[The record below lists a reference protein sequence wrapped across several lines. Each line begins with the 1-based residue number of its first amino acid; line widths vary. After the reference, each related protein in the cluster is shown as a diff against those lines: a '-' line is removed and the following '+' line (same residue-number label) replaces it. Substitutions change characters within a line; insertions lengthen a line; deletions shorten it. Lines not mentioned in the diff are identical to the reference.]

1 MLGAKMKYILD
12 FVDSIT
18 ESELHQY
25 LTDNNITVLKQ
36 FDAFGHVYLVSCDT
50 EIYVDNYLLNRV
62 VIDDSEG
69 INLLADITINL
80 TDTFTTKSFNI
91 EDQQNWWKVASI
103 EKIDFDVPV
112 HNHPARG
119 KETVVYIID
128 SGISS
133 SHPEFINSDIDLL
146 FSFNDDFNDYNGHGT
161 ALTSLIVGETCSVTC
176 PRVKVV
182 KIFENGTP
190 TLKSDI
196 LAALDAIMTD
206 YLLNGSTASVV
217 NMSWS
222 IPYDELINSKIQKLI
237 DAGIFVVAAAGNSG
251 LAITDVTP
259 ACIEDVITIGS
270 FNQNLEPSTFSNYT
284 GGSDISYTSDDV
296 NYGALDGWAPGEL
309 IWAANKN
316 GSYGYIA
323 GTSAAAAIA
332 SAAFA
337 NNIVRYVSSTG
348 EVCDFSFSNQQLS
361 LYKFLTVSRPG
372 LLDLSDQMYAG
383 SINKVV
389 TIVDNPVPTPINY
402 IFRFRSGTVMR
413 RPIVSP
419 MDAVSFTYDSDLFPS
434 FASFDERGILTAVV
448 PAIPEGTYE
457 ILDPIKLTVLH
468 KDESVSTLTVF
479 FSILNNFNTT
489 NLPDTDSGVFEYED
503 YVIPMT
509 LLSYISGDRC
519 DAAGT
524 QCFVTEECASF
535 CVTSSDGKDTFC
547 NCATG

>member
-1 MLGAKMKYILD
+1 MNYILD

-18 ESELHQY
+18 QTELQQY
-25 LTDNNITVLKQ
+25 LTDNNITVLDQ
-36 FDAFGHVYLVSCDT
+36 FDALGNVYLVSCDH
-50 EIYVDNYLLNRV
+50 EIHVDNYLLDRV
-62 VIDDSEG
+62 VVDDSNG
-69 INLLADITINL
+69 IKLLTDITINL
-80 TDTFTTKSFNI
+80 NDTSTVKSFNV

-112 HNHPARG
+112 HNHTVRG
-119 KETVVYIID
+119 KEAVVYIID

-133 SHPEFINSDIDLL
+133 SHPEFVNSDIDLL

-182 KIFENGTP
+182 KIFQNGTP
-190 TLKSDI
+190 TLKSNI

-206 YLLNGSTASVV
+206 YLSNGSTASVV

-237 DAGIFVVAAAGNSG
+237 DAGIFVVVAAGNSG

-270 FNQNLEPSTFSNYT
+270 FNENLEPSTFSNYT
-284 GGSDISYTSDDV
+284 GGSSISYTSDDV

-309 IWAANKN
+309 IWAANIN
-316 GSYGYIA
+316 DTYGYIA

-332 SAAFA
+332 SATFA

-348 EVCDFSFSNQQLS
+348 EVCDFSDSNQQLS
-361 LYKFLTVSRPG
+361 LYKFLTVSRLG
-372 LLDLSDQMYAG
+372 LLDLSDEKYAS

-389 TIVDNPVPTPINY
+389 TILDNPVPTPIHY
-402 IFRFRSGTVMR
+402 IFKLRSGTVMR
-413 RPIVSP
+413 RPIISP
-419 MDAVSFTYDSDLFPS
+419 MDAVSFTYDPDLLPS
-434 FASFDERGILTAVV
+434 FTSIDERGILTALV
-448 PAIPEGTYE
+448 PAIPENTYE
-457 ILDPIKLTVLH
+457 ILDPVKLTILH
-468 KDESVSTLTVF
+468 KDESVSTFTVF

-489 NLPDTDSGVFEYED
+489 NPPEADNEVFEYED
-503 YVIPMT
+503 YIIPVS
-509 LLSYISGDRC
+509 LLAYFSGDRC
-519 DAAGT
+519 DAVGF
-524 QCFVTEECASF
+524 QCFETSECASF
-535 CVTSSDGKDTFC
+535 CLVTGSKNAYSCD
-547 NCATG
+547 CATG